1 MTTVGQTERATQN
14 RIITLFRDELRYRY
28 LGDWSVRPDN
38 SNIEESLLTSY
49 LTRCGYSS
57 AQISKALY
65 DLRTEAGNPNR
76 SLYENNKKVYSLLRY
91 GVPVKIEAGKVSET
105 VKLINWEQPEQND
118 FAIAEE
124 VTLRGNHERRLALV
138 LSGLLLS
145 DGNTAFAGC
154 CRKATK
160 RERRFYEE
168 GSF

>member
-1 MTTVGQTERATQN
+1 MSTIGQPERETQN
-14 RIITLFRDELRYRY
+14 RIIDLFRDELRYRY
-28 LGDWSVRPDN
+28 LGNWTARPDN
-38 SNIEESLLTSY
+38 SNIEGGLLTAY
-49 LTRCGYSS
+49 LTKCGYSP

-65 DLRTEAGNPNR
+65 ELRTEAGNPNR
-76 SLYENNKKVYSLLRY
+76 SLYDNNKKVNSLLRY
-91 GVPVKIEAGKVSET
+91 RVPVKIEAGKVTET
-105 VKLINWEQPEQND
+105 VKIINWEQPEQND

-124 VTLRGNHERRLALV
+124 VTLRGNHERRPDLV

-145 DGNTAFAGC
+145 DGNIAFAGC